1 MTSDESAGQ
10 SGFTLIEVIVALAV
24 LALTLGVVFQSFS
37 LGLRSMSSSEAYLRA
52 VEVAESRL
60 AMVGRD
66 VERFGREL
74 KGKSESGLTWSVTIE
89 PFEDPEE
96 TLPDPDDAGVRL
108 YEIVVRV
115 ATADGRTVT
124 LKTLRLG
131 PPS

>member
-1 MTSDESAGQ
+1 MRTDRASGQ

-37 LGLRSMSSSEAYLRA
+37 LGLRSMTSSEAYLRA

-60 AMVGRD
+60 AMVGHD
-66 VERFGREL
+66 VEGFGREL
-74 KGKSESGLTWSVTIE
+74 KGESETGLAWSVSIE

-96 TLPDPDDAGVRL
+96 ILPDPDDVGLRL
-108 YEIVVRV
+108 YEIVVSV
-115 ATADGRTVT
+115 PTDDGRTIT